1 MRLGTQHLAI
11 VAAALTSAAFVP
23 KLEARACT
31 GNGDIVGSYGF
42 IGQRSSYFLLGATAP
57 PLGSPVGTG
66 PMIPLPTTPPGTATA
81 TGVGTGTGTG
91 TTGGTT
97 TGGATTGGTTT
108 TVTPSFV
115 GSSTSTGSL
124 VAGFNNANIFAVA
137 GRIFADG
144 MGNLYASPTPGLS
157 SNVLVGTY
165 KVASDCSLTISL
177 YDPFPAATTTTGTGT
192 GTGTTTGIVVT
203 GTKSG
208 LTTLQGMILNNGAEI
223 DLIATNTNAAG
234 AVLVLVKTA
243 QFSSCTNATLSGNYT
258 ITGSGV
264 YLASAGNGTPNSAT
278 GTGTGTTGTGTT
290 GTGTTTT
297 TGTTPTAAA
306 GTSAGAFQSGATGSL
321 GTPFNLLGR
330 FVSNGNGAFISDN
343 AALQSPLS
351 AGFTGT
357 YTVNADCTGTAS
369 LSDQN
374 GVTRKISFVVVN
386 TAAQCSVGGIAQSSA
401 RQELEYVF
409 SDPGVFG
416 SGVASQQ

>member
-1 MRLGTQHLAI
+1 M
-11 VAAALTSAAFVP
+11 
-23 KLEARACT
+23 
-31 GNGDIVGSYGF
+31 
-42 IGQRSSYFLLGATAP
+42 
-57 PLGSPVGTG
+57 
-66 PMIPLPTTPPGTATA
+66 
-81 TGVGTGTGTG
+81 
-91 TTGGTT
+91 
-97 TGGATTGGTTT
+97 
-108 TVTPSFV
+108 
-115 GSSTSTGSL
+115 
-124 VAGFNNANIFAVA
+124 
-137 GRIFADG
+137 
-144 MGNLYASPTPGLS
+144 
-157 SNVLVGTY
+157 
-165 KVASDCSLTISL
+165 
-177 YDPFPAATTTTGTGT
+177 
-192 GTGTTTGIVVT
+192 T

-278 GTGTGTTGTGTT
+278 GTGTGTTGTT